1 MKRTQEEQ
9 LAWEKDNCRKCAKG
23 FRYNERK
30 SACDLEGELSA
41 VFFGDG
47 VIPSD
52 VLERIG
58 FGKCKEFEDDT
69 NGVGW

>member
-9 LAWEKDNCRKCAKG
+9 LAWDKQNCRICRKG
-23 FRYNERK
+23 FRLDKRK
-30 SACDLEGELSA
+30 STCDLEGELSA

-47 VIPSD
+47 VIPAD

-58 FGKCKEFEDDT
+58 FGKCKEFESDT
-69 NGVGW
+69 EKS